1 MAARAHDV
9 VAMSIKGN
17 LAILNFLELV
27 ESLPWPASNL
37 PRDVQATAS
46 KELRVLTVTMIRL
59 SLYYLIFFAVGAVD
73 LCLCC

>member
-17 LAILNFLELV
+17 LAILNFLELA
-27 ESLPWPASNL
+27 ESLPRPASNL

-46 KELRVLTVTMIRL
+46 KELRVLTVTMICL
-59 SLYYLIFFAVGAVD
+59 SLSTILFSLLWV
-73 LCLCC
+73 